1 MKDEINSQPVK
12 HVIEHI
18 KKQISERQILPGER
32 LPSERKLSE
41 LLKVSRSHVRE
52 ALQKLELYGI
62 VKTYPQSGTV
72 VSEFSKDQ
80 LDTMITDALKISRY
94 DFSSLVYVRVLL
106 EIEVC
111 KLCAVNR
118 TEEDLKNIENTLVEL
133 EEKFDT
139 DLRVE
144 KDFAFH
150 QAIAQG
156 GHNPVISS
164 LLLIITPDIL
174 KYYQKYKV
182 CTDPQKTVHAEHRE
196 MLQKIKDRDK
206 EGMKELVLRH
216 LANLIDFAKMSAK
229 GDIPE
234 FEYGHI

>member
-1 MKDEINSQPVK
+1 MGSCKFVNELNRLRKSSSDSIDNVESFDPFKVYM
-12 HVIEHI
+12 HV
-18 KKQISERQILPGER
+18 
-32 LPSERKLSE
+32 
-41 LLKVSRSHVRE
+41 
-52 ALQKLELYGI
+52 
-62 VKTYPQSGTV
+62 T
-72 VSEFSKDQ
+72 
-80 LDTMITDALKISRY
+80 
-94 DFSSLVYVRVLL
+94 
-106 EIEVC
+106 
-111 KLCAVNR
+111 R
-118 TEEDLKNIENTLVEL
+118 TAEEDLKNIENTLVEL

-182 CTDPQKTVHAEHRE
+182 CAVPQKTVHAEHRE